1 MDVSIVIV
9 VHGVLSERS
18 RVIETVMIFALGFLA
33 ASLCALLLLPAVN
46 ARAARLSERRV
57 EARLPLSI
65 SEVTA
70 EKDYLRAQFAVA
82 QRRLERKV
90 EAVKAHR
97 HADLA
102 AIGARTMEA
111 AALTRTVEAR
121 DATLSEREAA
131 LAATRASLSDVER
144 DLEAARQDTAL
155 GLATLQ
161 VLEQAHQEVLDD
173 LLAARVGQAGPEAG
187 AAVAPIASE
196 VPDLTATLV
205 AERETLRASLAA
217 AEEALAEVM
226 ARREGEAADLRRRIS
241 DVADSLMQR
250 ERLPPVSAYPMPAQA
265 N

>member
-1 MDVSIVIV
+1 M
-9 VHGVLSERS
+9 LSERF

-46 ARAARLSERRV
+46 ARAARLSERRIA
-57 EARLPLSI
+57 ARLPLSI
-65 SEVTA
+65 SEVAA

-90 EAVKAHR
+90 EAVQAHR

-102 AIGARTMEA
+102 AIGTRTMEA
-111 AALTRTVEAR
+111 AALTRTIEAR
-121 DATLSEREAA
+121 DATLSEREAV
-131 LAATRASLSDVER
+131 LAATRATLSDVER

-173 LLAARVGQAGPEAG
+173 LIAARSAPGPAD
-187 AAVAPIASE
+187 AASLPAATRSE

-205 AERETLRASLAA
+205 AERETLRASLTA
-217 AEEALAEVM
+217 AEDALAEVM

-250 ERLPPVSAYPMPAQA
+250 ERLPPAAAFTIPARS

>member
-1 MDVSIVIV
+1 VSVVIV
-9 VHGVLSERS
+9 VHGVLSERF

-46 ARAARLSERRV
+46 ARAARLSARRI

-65 SEVTA
+65 SEVAA
-70 EKDYLRAQFAVA
+70 EKDFLRAQFAVV
-82 QRRLERKV
+82 QRRLERQV
-90 EAVKAHR
+90 EAVRAHR
-97 HADLA
+97 QADLA

-121 DATLSEREAA
+121 DTTLSEREAA
-131 LAATRASLSDVER
+131 LAATRATLGDVER

-173 LLAARVGQAGPEAG
+173 LLTARSAQVRSDPAGTPATAG
-187 AAVAPIASE
+187 SE
-196 VPDLTATLV
+196 VPDLTAALV

-241 DVADSLMQR
+241 DVAESLMQR
-250 ERLPPVSAYPMPAQA
+250 DRLPPASAFSIPARS

>member
-1 MDVSIVIV
+1 M
-9 VHGVLSERS
+9 
-18 RVIETVMIFALGFLA
+18 IETVMIFTLGFLA

-46 ARAARLSERRV
+46 TRAARLSTRRV

-65 SEVTA
+65 SEVAA

-82 QRRLERKV
+82 QRRLERRV

-97 HADLA
+97 HGDLA

-111 AALTRTVEAR
+111 AALTRTVEER
-121 DATLSEREAA
+121 EATLSEREAV
-131 LAATRASLSDVER
+131 LAATRATLSDVER

-161 VLEQAHQEVLDD
+161 VLELAHQEILDD
-173 LLAARVGQAGPEAG
+173 LFAARTAQSGPDGAG
-187 AAVAPIASE
+187 AGVPSGSE

-217 AEEALAEVM
+217 AEEALAAVM
-226 ARREGEAADLRRRIS
+226 DRREGEAADLRRRIS

-250 ERLPPVSAYPMPAQA
+250 ERLPPVSAYPMPARTS
-265 N
+265 

>member
-1 MDVSIVIV
+1 
-9 VHGVLSERS
+9 VLSERF

-46 ARAARLSERRV
+46 ARAARLSERRIA
-57 EARLPLSI
+57 ARLPLSI
-65 SEVTA
+65 SEVAA

-90 EAVKAHR
+90 EAVQAHR

-102 AIGARTMEA
+102 AIGTRTMEA
-111 AALTRTVEAR
+111 AALTRTIEAR
-121 DATLSEREAA
+121 DATLSEREAV
-131 LAATRASLSDVER
+131 LAATRATLSDVER

-173 LLAARVGQAGPEAG
+173 LIAARSAPAD
-187 AAVAPIASE
+187 AASLPAAARSE

-205 AERETLRASLAA
+205 AERETLRASLTA
-217 AEEALAEVM
+217 AEDALAEVM

-250 ERLPPVSAYPMPAQA
+250 DRLPPAAAFTIPARS